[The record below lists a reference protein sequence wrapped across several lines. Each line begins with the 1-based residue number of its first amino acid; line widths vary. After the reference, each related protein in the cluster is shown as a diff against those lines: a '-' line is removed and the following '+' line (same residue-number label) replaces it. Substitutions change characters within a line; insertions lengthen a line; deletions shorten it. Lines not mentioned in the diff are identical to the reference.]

1 MDPKRVYEINI
12 MPQAKRSLKKLK
24 NDRELLERL
33 DNGILSLAE
42 NPRPRGYKKLR
53 SNSYRNL
60 YRIRVGD
67 WRIIYAIE
75 DDEVVVLILDVVRRD
90 QAYVN
95 I

>member
-1 MDPKRVYEINI
+1 MDPKRVYKIKI
-12 MPQAKRSLKKLK
+12 MPHAKHSLKKLK
-24 NDRELLERL
+24 KDRELLERL
-33 DNGILSLAE
+33 DNGILSMTE
-42 NPRPRGYKKLR
+42 NPRPRGYKKLKSDR
-53 SNSYRNL
+53 YRNL